1 MPPFFT
7 QPCIFKR
14 PQLFLLCVAPLKV
27 EVNAEEFLQV
37 WQGVAGQNQ
46 PNFCAVM
53 WPFFPPEEGWIQQG
67 TSWLSGTERPSKTC
81 FLSGQVVSGYLDAAH
96 TPQVHPWS
104 WMLHHASTWNSSN
117 QTIDKKTGNCA
128 AARPSIVFHPCVDH
142 KTSFWVFAA
151 LAIVE
156 TSSQGKTRSL
166 QILWRFGPRTELKS
180 GTAGRANSPYDP
192 VSILPT
198 ALHTSVLRLDSE
210 LLKLAPKKAMTSS

>member
-14 PQLFLLCVAPLKV
+14 PQLFLLCVAPL

-117 QTIDKKTGNCA
+117 QTIDKK
-128 AARPSIVFHPCVDH
+128 
-142 KTSFWVFAA
+142 
-151 LAIVE
+151 LAIVLRHVLP
-156 TSSQGKTRSL
+156 SSSIPVLITR
-166 QILWRFGPRTELKS
+166 Q
-180 GTAGRANSPYDP
+180 
-192 VSILPT
+192 VSECLP
-198 ALHTSVLRLDSE
+198 
-210 LLKLAPKKAMTSS
+210 LLLL

>member
-7 QPCIFKR
+7 HPCIFATTVVSVMI
-14 PQLFLLCVAPLKV
+14 LVAPLKV

-53 WPFFPPEEGWIQQG
+53 WPFFSPEEGWIQQG

-104 WMLHHASTWNSSN
+104 WMLHHAST
-117 QTIDKKTGNCA
+117 
-128 AARPSIVFHPCVDH
+128 
-142 KTSFWVFAA
+142 
-151 LAIVE
+151 
-156 TSSQGKTRSL
+156 
-166 QILWRFGPRTELKS
+166 
-180 GTAGRANSPYDP
+180 
-192 VSILPT
+192 
-198 ALHTSVLRLDSE
+198 
-210 LLKLAPKKAMTSS
+210 